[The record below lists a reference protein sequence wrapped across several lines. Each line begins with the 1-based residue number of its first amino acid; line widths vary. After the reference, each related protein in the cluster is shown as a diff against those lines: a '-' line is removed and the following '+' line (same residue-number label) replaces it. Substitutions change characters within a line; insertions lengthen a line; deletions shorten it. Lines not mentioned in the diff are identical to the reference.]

1 MTRFSKLKQK
11 IEANKTPRDITYDE
25 ILRYLNHYNFYLE
38 RTNGSHHIFK
48 DIKQRR
54 ITIPVHNGKI
64 KSCYVSLMVRIIKE
78 D

>member
-11 IEANKTPRDITYDE
+11 IEARKTPRDITYDE
-25 ILRYLNHYNFYLE
+25 IQKYLNHYNFYIE
-38 RTNGSHHIFK
+38 RINGSHHIFK
-48 DIKQRR
+48 DINERC

-64 KSCYVSLMVRIIKE
+64 KSHYVNLIVKITKE